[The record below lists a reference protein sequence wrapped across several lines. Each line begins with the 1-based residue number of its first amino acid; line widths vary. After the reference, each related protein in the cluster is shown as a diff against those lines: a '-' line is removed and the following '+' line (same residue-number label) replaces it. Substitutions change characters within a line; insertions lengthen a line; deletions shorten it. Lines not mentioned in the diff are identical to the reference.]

1 MISIIGSG
9 SAEASLTARALL
21 AGNGV
26 AHRWMDTDADPIG
39 RLLRERTGLGAEQ
52 PVVVFPD
59 GSQLVA
65 PADFVEP
72 FPGRAAR
79 EHPAA
84 QAASRSRSGMS
95 GPARTPP
102 EFRERYV
109 AGANWRTD
117 LARRAGLR
125 TAPSEPECD
134 VVIVGAGPAGLT
146 AAVYAASEGLRT
158 VVIERLAPGGQ
169 AGTSARIE
177 NYPASRTAS
186 VAPSSLEAR
195 TSRFCASA
203 PNCSSARRS
212 SARTRGRAASM
223 NCNSAAAR
231 ACAHAQP

>member
-65 PADFVEP
+65 PADFAEP

-84 QAASRSRSGMS
+84 QAAASRSLSGMS

-125 TAPSEPECD
+125 TEPSEPECD

-177 NYPASRTAS
+177 NYPGFPHGVSGAE
-186 VAPSSLEAR
+186 L
-195 TSRFCASA
+195 
-203 PNCSSARRS
+203 
-212 SARTRGRAASM
+212 TRG
-223 NCNSAAAR
+223 
-231 ACAHAQP
+231 AHEQVLRFGA